1 MADERKLVRLAKK
14 GDTDAFEQ
22 LVEMHSSRIYSIALR
37 MVGNPVDAEDL
48 AQEAFLRIWRGLEG
62 FNMDAKFSTWVYRL
76 TTNVCIDYL
85 RKEKK
90 NNNVP
95 LFTEDDEGEET
106 ELQIPDQRCSPEQKM
121 EQEQLL
127 RSVEQAMNSLDPQY
141 RQILTLRELGGLSYD
156 EISRQLDLK
165 EGTVKSRIA
174 RAREQMRRLL
184 MADGNF
190 SGWGSSDNVKG
201 GMSRG

>member
-106 ELQIPDQRCSPEQKM
+106 ELQIPDQRYSPEQKM

>member
-14 GDTDAFEQ
+14 GDTEAFEQ

-37 MVGNPVDAEDL
+37 MVGNPTDAEDL
-48 AQEAFLRIWRGLEG
+48 AQEAFLRIWKGLEG
-62 FNMDAKFSTWVYRL
+62 FNMDAKFSTWAYRL

-106 ELQIPDQRCSPEQKM
+106 ELQIPDERYSPEQKM
-121 EQEQLL
+121 EQEQL
-127 RSVEQAMNSLDPQY
+127 RQSVEQAMNSLDPQY

-156 EISRQLDLK
+156 EIARQLELK

-174 RAREQMRRLL
+174 RAREHMRRLL
-184 MADGNF
+184 TEDGNF
-190 SGWGSSDNVKG
+190 SGWDSSDNVRG
-201 GMSRG
+201 GMTRG

>member
-62 FNMDAKFSTWVYRL
+62 FNMDAKFSTWAYRL

-106 ELQIPDQRCSPEQKM
+106 ELQIPDQRYSPEQKM

-190 SGWGSSDNVKG
+190 SGWDSSDNVKG

>member
-22 LVEMHSSRIYSIALR
+22 LVEMHSDRIYSIALR
-37 MVGNPVDAEDL
+37 MVGNPTDAEDL

-62 FNMDAKFSTWVYRL
+62 FNMDSKFSTWAYRL
-76 TTNVCIDYL
+76 TTNVCIDFL

-90 NNNVP
+90 NNNVS
-95 LFTEDDEGEET
+95 LFTEDDDGEES
-106 ELQIPDQRCSPEQKM
+106 ELEIADERYSPQQKLEQDQ
-121 EQEQLL
+121 L
-127 RSVEQAMNSLDPQY
+127 RQTVDRAMNSLDPQY

-156 EISRQLDLK
+156 EIAQQLGLK

-174 RAREQMRRLL
+174 RAREQMRKLL
-184 MADGNF
+184 TADGNF
-190 SGWGSSDNVKG
+190 FGSDSSDKMKG
-201 GMSRG
+201 GMTRG

>member
-37 MVGNPVDAEDL
+37 MVGNPTDAEDL
-48 AQEAFLRIWRGLEG
+48 AQEAFLRIWKGLEG
-62 FNMDAKFSTWVYRL
+62 FNMDAKFSTWAYRL

-106 ELQIPDQRCSPEQKM
+106 ELQIPDERYSPEQKM
-121 EQEQLL
+121 EQEQL
-127 RSVEQAMNSLDPQY
+127 RQSVEQAMNSLDPQY

-156 EISRQLDLK
+156 EIARQLELK

-174 RAREQMRRLL
+174 RAREHMRRLL
-184 MADGNF
+184 TADGNF
-190 SGWGSSDNVKG
+190 SGWDSSDNVRG
-201 GMSRG
+201 GVTRG

>member
-62 FNMDAKFSTWVYRL
+62 FNMDAKFSTWAYRL

-106 ELQIPDQRCSPEQKM
+106 ELQIPDQRYNPEQKM
-121 EQEQLL
+121 EQEQLRRL
-127 RSVEQAMNSLDPQY
+127 VEQAMNSLEPQY

-190 SGWGSSDNVKG
+190 SGWDSSDNVKG